1 MRGKITFNFA
11 SQYENAFKAMYNL
24 KLCSVYRYTDIKIFV
39 VGNYMKFFDRIQSY
53 LRQHKYSIMLL
64 VEKERYMYVNT
75 SDLCFRTINSL
86 ELVRNTMSKNNKG
99 KHTR

>member
-11 SQYENAFKAMYNL
+11 SQYENVRDVCINL
-24 KLCSVYRYTDIKIFV
+24 KLCSVYTDIKIFV

-64 VEKERYMYVNT
+64 VEKERYIYVNT